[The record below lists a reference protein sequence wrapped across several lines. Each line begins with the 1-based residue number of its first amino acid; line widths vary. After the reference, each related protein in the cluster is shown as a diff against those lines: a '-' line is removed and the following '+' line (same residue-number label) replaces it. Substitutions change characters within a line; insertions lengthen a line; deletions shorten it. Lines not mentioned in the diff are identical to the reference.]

1 MLRNRWARLAN
12 NSRDAA
18 IHAADLLTDG
28 SRHTFLKL
36 FSIALRGAN
45 SCARSFF
52 IILFSLSLASC
63 TRITTEDLRKQ
74 SANSDSFRVDKNY
87 QFVYHKILNVGRECH
102 ERLVW
107 GLYPIPNRM
116 TVEGHLNNEV
126 RTANVTVVLHSGM
139 IKNITTISLMTVD
152 ISAIDQSSTNV
163 IVYAYAGTGW
173 DKGPINAVRGWVL
186 QDSKECS
193 LP

>member
-18 IHAADLLTDG
+18 IHATDLLTDG
-28 SRHTFLKL
+28 SIHAFLKL
-36 FSIALRGAN
+36 LPIALRGAN
-45 SCARSFF
+45 SCVRSFF
-52 IILFSLSLASC
+52 IVLFSLSLASC
-63 TRITTEDLRKQ
+63 TRITTEDLRQQ
-74 SANSDSFRVDKNY
+74 SANSDSFRVDKDY

-116 TVEGHLNNEV
+116 TVESHLNNEV

-139 IKNITTISLMTVD
+139 IKNVTTISLMTVD

-163 IVYAYAGTGW
+163 IAYAYAGTGW